1 MKRTIKLT
9 LAFVLIT
16 VLFVW
21 TVPMKSWACHIN
33 VDGWM
38 SDTEGCPIP
47 NNTFNLVVKKNGII
61 TSTNPGGFFYNI
73 EVSTLDWALN
83 SLTISALI
91 PPEFNL
97 HSGKP
102 VKVFLNGTQIY
113 NGSDVS
119 HTLTAIPANSVV
131 TMRVHLKYGLIRSP
145 ISPPYP
151 KTYIFDAAFSL
162 DPAYYG
168 VMGTAQATL
177 TAVLR

>member
-1 MKRTIKLT
+1 MKHTIKLA

-21 TVPMKSWACHIN
+21 TLPMKSWACHID

-38 SDTEGCPIP
+38 TDTEGRPIP

-61 TSTNPGGFFYNI
+61 VSTNPGGFFYNI
-73 EVSTLDWALN
+73 QVSTLYWALN

-91 PPEFNL
+91 PPEFDL
-97 HSGKP
+97 HSRKP
-102 VKVFLNGTQIY
+102 VKVFLNGLQIY

-119 HTLTAIPANSVV
+119 FSLTDIPANSVV
-131 TMRVHLKYGLIRSP
+131 IMKVHLKYGLIRSP

-162 DPAYYG
+162 DPAYDVFG
-168 VMGTAQATL
+168 SAQATL
-177 TAVLR
+177 TAELP